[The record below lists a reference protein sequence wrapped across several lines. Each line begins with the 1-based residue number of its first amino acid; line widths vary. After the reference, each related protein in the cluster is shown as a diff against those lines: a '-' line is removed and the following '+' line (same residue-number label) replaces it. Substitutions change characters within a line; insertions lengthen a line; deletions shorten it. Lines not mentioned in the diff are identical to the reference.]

1 MPRSLSWQVRLM
13 MKERESGSHFLCACE
28 DVMFNAYAVVYIAS
42 SLLKTRGS
50 RASSPKTTT

>member
-1 MPRSLSWQVRLM
+1 M

-42 SLLKTRGS
+42 SLLKTRGP
-50 RASSPKTTT
+50 RASSRKTTT